1 MSTPRK
7 VVQYVSNNTS
17 AQQPCKPLR
26 AKFIKAKILLRL
38 EQVSI
43 SDTKPRLRDFIFMIK
58 CNDKEVLF
66 MSEKMTKNELEQLRK
81 LQAKQQRI
89 RRHEKEFWKEVDNRL
104 DEIMKR
110 YNLIDNDV
118 IDDDIVSPDKLPKF

>member
-1 MSTPRK
+1 
-7 VVQYVSNNTS
+7 
-17 AQQPCKPLR
+17 
-26 AKFIKAKILLRL
+26 
-38 EQVSI
+38 
-43 SDTKPRLRDFIFMIK
+43 MIK

-81 LQAKQQRI
+81 LQGKQQRI

-118 IDDDIVSPDKLPKF
+118 TDDDIVSPDKLPKF

>member
-1 MSTPRK
+1 
-7 VVQYVSNNTS
+7 
-17 AQQPCKPLR
+17 
-26 AKFIKAKILLRL
+26 
-38 EQVSI
+38 
-43 SDTKPRLRDFIFMIK
+43 MIK

>member
-1 MSTPRK
+1 
-7 VVQYVSNNTS
+7 
-17 AQQPCKPLR
+17 
-26 AKFIKAKILLRL
+26 
-38 EQVSI
+38 
-43 SDTKPRLRDFIFMIK
+43 MIK

-66 MSEKMTKNELEQLRK
+66 MSEKMTKNKLEQLRK

-118 IDDDIVSPDKLPKF
+118 TDDDIVSPDKLPKF

>member
-1 MSTPRK
+1 
-7 VVQYVSNNTS
+7 
-17 AQQPCKPLR
+17 
-26 AKFIKAKILLRL
+26 
-38 EQVSI
+38 
-43 SDTKPRLRDFIFMIK
+43 MIK
-58 CNDKEVLF
+58 CNDKGVLF

-118 IDDDIVSPDKLPKF
+118 TDDDIVSPDKLPKF

>member
-1 MSTPRK
+1 
-7 VVQYVSNNTS
+7 
-17 AQQPCKPLR
+17 
-26 AKFIKAKILLRL
+26 
-38 EQVSI
+38 
-43 SDTKPRLRDFIFMIK
+43 
-58 CNDKEVLF
+58 

-89 RRHEKEFWKEVDNRL
+89 RRHENEFWKEVDNRL

>member
-1 MSTPRK
+1 
-7 VVQYVSNNTS
+7 
-17 AQQPCKPLR
+17 
-26 AKFIKAKILLRL
+26 
-38 EQVSI
+38 
-43 SDTKPRLRDFIFMIK
+43 
-58 CNDKEVLF
+58 

-89 RRHEKEFWKEVDNRL
+89 LRHEKEFWKEVDNRL

>member
-1 MSTPRK
+1 
-7 VVQYVSNNTS
+7 
-17 AQQPCKPLR
+17 
-26 AKFIKAKILLRL
+26 
-38 EQVSI
+38 
-43 SDTKPRLRDFIFMIK
+43 MIK

-66 MSEKMTKNELEQLRK
+66 MSEKMTKNELKQLRK

>member
-1 MSTPRK
+1 
-7 VVQYVSNNTS
+7 
-17 AQQPCKPLR
+17 
-26 AKFIKAKILLRL
+26 
-38 EQVSI
+38 
-43 SDTKPRLRDFIFMIK
+43 MIK

-118 IDDDIVSPDKLPKF
+118 TDNDILNPDKLPKF

>member
-1 MSTPRK
+1 
-7 VVQYVSNNTS
+7 
-17 AQQPCKPLR
+17 
-26 AKFIKAKILLRL
+26 
-38 EQVSI
+38 
-43 SDTKPRLRDFIFMIK
+43 MIK

-118 IDDDIVSPDKLPKF
+118 ADDDIVSPDKLPKF

>member
-1 MSTPRK
+1 
-7 VVQYVSNNTS
+7 
-17 AQQPCKPLR
+17 
-26 AKFIKAKILLRL
+26 
-38 EQVSI
+38 
-43 SDTKPRLRDFIFMIK
+43 MIK

-81 LQAKQQRI
+81 LQAKRQRI

-118 IDDDIVSPDKLPKF
+118 TDDDIVSPDKLPKF

>member
-1 MSTPRK
+1 
-7 VVQYVSNNTS
+7 
-17 AQQPCKPLR
+17 
-26 AKFIKAKILLRL
+26 
-38 EQVSI
+38 
-43 SDTKPRLRDFIFMIK
+43 MIK
-58 CNDKEVLF
+58 YNDKEVLF

-118 IDDDIVSPDKLPKF
+118 TDDDIVSPDKLPKF

>member
-1 MSTPRK
+1 
-7 VVQYVSNNTS
+7 
-17 AQQPCKPLR
+17 
-26 AKFIKAKILLRL
+26 
-38 EQVSI
+38 
-43 SDTKPRLRDFIFMIK
+43 MIK

-89 RRHEKEFWKEVDNRL
+89 RRHEKEFWKEVNNRL

-118 IDDDIVSPDKLPKF
+118 TDDDIVSPDKLPKF

>member
-1 MSTPRK
+1 
-7 VVQYVSNNTS
+7 
-17 AQQPCKPLR
+17 
-26 AKFIKAKILLRL
+26 
-38 EQVSI
+38 
-43 SDTKPRLRDFIFMIK
+43 MIK

-104 DEIMKR
+104 DEIMER
-110 YNLIDNDV
+110 YDLIDNDMT
-118 IDDDIVSPDKLPKF
+118 DNDIMSPDKLPKI

>member
-1 MSTPRK
+1 
-7 VVQYVSNNTS
+7 
-17 AQQPCKPLR
+17 
-26 AKFIKAKILLRL
+26 
-38 EQVSI
+38 
-43 SDTKPRLRDFIFMIK
+43 MIK

-118 IDDDIVSPDKLPKF
+118 TDDDIVSLDKLPKF

>member
-1 MSTPRK
+1 
-7 VVQYVSNNTS
+7 
-17 AQQPCKPLR
+17 
-26 AKFIKAKILLRL
+26 
-38 EQVSI
+38 
-43 SDTKPRLRDFIFMIK
+43 MIK

-66 MSEKMTKNELEQLRK
+66 MLEKMTKNELEQLRK

-118 IDDDIVSPDKLPKF
+118 TDDDIVSPDKLPKF

>member
-1 MSTPRK
+1 
-7 VVQYVSNNTS
+7 
-17 AQQPCKPLR
+17 
-26 AKFIKAKILLRL
+26 
-38 EQVSI
+38 
-43 SDTKPRLRDFIFMIK
+43 MIK

-89 RRHEKEFWKEVDNRL
+89 RRHEKEFWKEVNNRL

>member
-1 MSTPRK
+1 
-7 VVQYVSNNTS
+7 
-17 AQQPCKPLR
+17 
-26 AKFIKAKILLRL
+26 
-38 EQVSI
+38 
-43 SDTKPRLRDFIFMIK
+43 MIK

-104 DEIMKR
+104 DEILKR

>member
-1 MSTPRK
+1 
-7 VVQYVSNNTS
+7 
-17 AQQPCKPLR
+17 
-26 AKFIKAKILLRL
+26 
-38 EQVSI
+38 
-43 SDTKPRLRDFIFMIK
+43 MIK

-104 DEIMKR
+104 DEIMKC

-118 IDDDIVSPDKLPKF
+118 TDDDIVSPDKLPKF

>member
-1 MSTPRK
+1 
-7 VVQYVSNNTS
+7 
-17 AQQPCKPLR
+17 
-26 AKFIKAKILLRL
+26 
-38 EQVSI
+38 
-43 SDTKPRLRDFIFMIK
+43 MIK

-118 IDDDIVSPDKLPKF
+118 TNDDIVSPDKLPKF

>member
-1 MSTPRK
+1 
-7 VVQYVSNNTS
+7 
-17 AQQPCKPLR
+17 
-26 AKFIKAKILLRL
+26 
-38 EQVSI
+38 
-43 SDTKPRLRDFIFMIK
+43 MIK

-118 IDDDIVSPDKLPKF
+118 TDDDDDIVSPDKLPKF

>member
-1 MSTPRK
+1 
-7 VVQYVSNNTS
+7 
-17 AQQPCKPLR
+17 
-26 AKFIKAKILLRL
+26 
-38 EQVSI
+38 
-43 SDTKPRLRDFIFMIK
+43 
-58 CNDKEVLF
+58 

-89 RRHEKEFWKEVDNRL
+89 RRHEKEFWKEADNRL

>member
-1 MSTPRK
+1 
-7 VVQYVSNNTS
+7 
-17 AQQPCKPLR
+17 
-26 AKFIKAKILLRL
+26 
-38 EQVSI
+38 
-43 SDTKPRLRDFIFMIK
+43 
-58 CNDKEVLF
+58 

-89 RRHEKEFWKEVDNRL
+89 RRYEKEFWKEVDNRL

>member
-1 MSTPRK
+1 
-7 VVQYVSNNTS
+7 
-17 AQQPCKPLR
+17 
-26 AKFIKAKILLRL
+26 
-38 EQVSI
+38 
-43 SDTKPRLRDFIFMIK
+43 MIK

-89 RRHEKEFWKEVDNRL
+89 RRHENEFWKEVDNRL

>member
-1 MSTPRK
+1 
-7 VVQYVSNNTS
+7 
-17 AQQPCKPLR
+17 
-26 AKFIKAKILLRL
+26 
-38 EQVSI
+38 
-43 SDTKPRLRDFIFMIK
+43 MIK

-89 RRHEKEFWKEVDNRL
+89 RRHEKEFWKEVNNRL

-118 IDDDIVSPDKLPKF
+118 IDDDIISPDKLPKF

>member
-1 MSTPRK
+1 
-7 VVQYVSNNTS
+7 
-17 AQQPCKPLR
+17 
-26 AKFIKAKILLRL
+26 
-38 EQVSI
+38 
-43 SDTKPRLRDFIFMIK
+43 MIK

-110 YNLIDNDV
+110 YNLINNDV
-118 IDDDIVSPDKLPKF
+118 TDDDIVSPDKLPKF

>member
-1 MSTPRK
+1 
-7 VVQYVSNNTS
+7 
-17 AQQPCKPLR
+17 
-26 AKFIKAKILLRL
+26 
-38 EQVSI
+38 
-43 SDTKPRLRDFIFMIK
+43 MIK

-89 RRHEKEFWKEVDNRL
+89 RRHEKEFWKEVNNRL
-104 DEIMKR
+104 DEVMKR

-118 IDDDIVSPDKLPKF
+118 TDDDIVSPDKLPKF

>member
-1 MSTPRK
+1 
-7 VVQYVSNNTS
+7 
-17 AQQPCKPLR
+17 
-26 AKFIKAKILLRL
+26 
-38 EQVSI
+38 
-43 SDTKPRLRDFIFMIK
+43 MIK

-89 RRHEKEFWKEVDNRL
+89 RRHEKEFWKEVDNQL

>member
-1 MSTPRK
+1 
-7 VVQYVSNNTS
+7 
-17 AQQPCKPLR
+17 
-26 AKFIKAKILLRL
+26 
-38 EQVSI
+38 
-43 SDTKPRLRDFIFMIK
+43 MIK
-58 CNDKEVLF
+58 YNDKEVLF

-118 IDDDIVSPDKLPKF
+118 TDNDIVSPDKLPKF

>member
-1 MSTPRK
+1 
-7 VVQYVSNNTS
+7 
-17 AQQPCKPLR
+17 
-26 AKFIKAKILLRL
+26 
-38 EQVSI
+38 
-43 SDTKPRLRDFIFMIK
+43 MIK

-104 DEIMKR
+104 DEIMER
-110 YNLIDNDV
+110 YDLIDNDMT
-118 IDDDIVSPDKLPKF
+118 DNDFMSPDKLPKI

>member
-1 MSTPRK
+1 
-7 VVQYVSNNTS
+7 
-17 AQQPCKPLR
+17 
-26 AKFIKAKILLRL
+26 
-38 EQVSI
+38 
-43 SDTKPRLRDFIFMIK
+43 MIK

-118 IDDDIVSPDKLPKF
+118 TDDDIVSPGKLPKF

>member
-1 MSTPRK
+1 M
-7 VVQYVSNNTS
+7 
-17 AQQPCKPLR
+17 
-26 AKFIKAKILLRL
+26 LLRL
-38 EQVSI
+38 WQVSI
-43 SDTKPRLRDFIFMIK
+43 SDTKPYLRDFVFMIK

-118 IDDDIVSPDKLPKF
+118 TDDDIVSPDKLPKF

>member
-1 MSTPRK
+1 
-7 VVQYVSNNTS
+7 
-17 AQQPCKPLR
+17 
-26 AKFIKAKILLRL
+26 
-38 EQVSI
+38 
-43 SDTKPRLRDFIFMIK
+43 MIK

-66 MSEKMTKNELEQLRK
+66 MSEKMNKNELEQLRK

>member
-1 MSTPRK
+1 
-7 VVQYVSNNTS
+7 
-17 AQQPCKPLR
+17 
-26 AKFIKAKILLRL
+26 
-38 EQVSI
+38 
-43 SDTKPRLRDFIFMIK
+43 MIK

-118 IDDDIVSPDKLPKF
+118 TDNDIVSLDKLPKF

>member
-1 MSTPRK
+1 
-7 VVQYVSNNTS
+7 
-17 AQQPCKPLR
+17 
-26 AKFIKAKILLRL
+26 
-38 EQVSI
+38 
-43 SDTKPRLRDFIFMIK
+43 MIK

-104 DEIMKR
+104 DEIIKR

>member
-1 MSTPRK
+1 
-7 VVQYVSNNTS
+7 
-17 AQQPCKPLR
+17 
-26 AKFIKAKILLRL
+26 
-38 EQVSI
+38 
-43 SDTKPRLRDFIFMIK
+43 MIK

-118 IDDDIVSPDKLPKF
+118 TDNDILSTDKLPKF